1 MTNEV
6 ANLITLN
13 HENVIKLI
21 EYKADGSHTL
31 TPGKITPCSYAVLE
45 WARGG
50 ELFDFIITGR
60 FPPEITKM
68 YVEQLVEGLEYM
80 HKNKIYHRDLKPEN
94 ILLDHELRL
103 KIADFGFSKHED

>member
-1 MTNEV
+1 LAHNQKGEFYVIKVYNRPGRMTNEV

-68 YVEQLVEGLEYM
+68 YVE
-80 HKNKIYHRDLKPEN
+80 
-94 ILLDHELRL
+94 
-103 KIADFGFSKHED
+103 

>member
-1 MTNEV
+1 MAHNPGGDFYVIKVYNRPGRMTNEV

-21 EYKADGSHTL
+21 EYKAGGSHTL

-50 ELFDFIITGR
+50 EVFDFIITGR

-68 YVEQLVEGLEYM
+68 YVE
-80 HKNKIYHRDLKPEN
+80 
-94 ILLDHELRL
+94 
-103 KIADFGFSKHED
+103 